1 MAVNESEEQA
11 LERLLQRSSPLSRA
25 YQQLKDESPSAAL
38 DRAVIAAAR
47 EAVGVQAQLRKKSWH
62 WPTLALAATVLL
74 SFGIVMRLAL
84 QPLPRSAPPQT
95 PAPASEGLR
104 GTLSATQAPAL
115 DSASSAAPSAN
126 VVSAPAAAAP
136 EESARFDAPVA
147 RELGRSESSL
157 DEDKKAEAV
166 NQLTTSKPVPVAR
179 LPESADPITQAQPPA
194 PATIATPA
202 PQQATIAAQEPAAGA
217 LASPPTVNQSF
228 RDEAPSA
235 SAAAVSAPKD
245 ARQKAALKKTG
256 VKPAKE
262 WLEEIARLRASGQA
276 EAADRE
282 YGNFLRAYP
291 NYARQDATA
300 PTK

>member
-47 EAVGVQAQLRKKSWH
+47 DAVGVQAQLRKKSWH

-136 EESARFDAPVA
+136 EENARFDAPVA
-147 RELGRSESSL
+147 KELGRSESSL

-202 PQQATIAAQEPAAGA
+202 AQEPAAGA
-217 LASPPTVNQSF
+217 LASSPTVNQSF

-235 SAAAVSAPKD
+235 SAAAVSVPKD

-262 WLEEIARLRASGQA
+262 WLEEIARLRASGQV

-282 YGNFLRAYP
+282 YANFLRAYP